1 MSETNVFLDTNI
13 LIYLFD
19 TRDLAK
25 HNAAKKLIADL
36 QKTSTLYISLQVVNE
51 FSSAII
57 SKISKPMSLDKL
69 GSYYDLFDDIFRIV
83 PLTMDNSRNAIRIKA
98 QYGLSTVQEVLLFST
113 TKVNSSCAGIPCAV
127 ELDLPVRKSFRTGK
141 SISFQNS
148 QNCGNAIFTFFFRIF
163 SQVPCRK
170 CL

>member
-1 MSETNVFLDTNI
+1 MPETNVFIDTNI

-36 QKTSTLYISLQVVNE
+36 QKTTTLYISLQVVNE

-57 SKISKPMSLDKL
+57 NKISKPMSLDKL

-83 PLTMDNSRNAIRIKA
+83 PLTIDNSRNAIRIKS
-98 QYGLSTVQEVLLFST
+98 QYGLSFWDSLIIASALE
-113 TKVNSSCAGIPCAV
+113 AGCTILYS
-127 ELDLPVRKSFRTGK
+127 EDMQDGQIIEKSLTIK
-141 SISFQNS
+141 N
-148 QNCGNAIFTFFFRIF
+148 
-163 SQVPCRK
+163 PLK
-170 CL
+170 